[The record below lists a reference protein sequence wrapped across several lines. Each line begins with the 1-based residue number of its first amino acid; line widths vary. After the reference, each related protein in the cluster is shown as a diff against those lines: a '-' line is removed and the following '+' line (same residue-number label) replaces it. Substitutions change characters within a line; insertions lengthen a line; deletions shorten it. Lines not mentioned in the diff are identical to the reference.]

1 MIASLLA
8 AVITIYLPL
17 QPLIQW
23 PVILAILLTAVMTIR
38 RHVLLTQSNAVSALS
53 LSQSSKLQL
62 TYQDG
67 REVEVMVL
75 ASSFVTAYLTIL
87 NLRDLEN
94 GRQVHLLLLPDNT
107 DAEAFRQLR
116 VWLRWGY
123 DELKDSVDST

>member
-1 MIASLLA
+1 M
-8 AVITIYLPL
+8 
-17 QPLIQW
+17 
-23 PVILAILLTAVMTIR
+23 
-38 RHVLLTQSNAVSALS
+38 LLTQGNAVSALS

-107 DAEAFRQLR
+107 DAEAFRKLR
-116 VWLRWGY
+116 VWLRWGN
-123 DELKDSVDST
+123 DELKDSADWT

>member
-1 MIASLLA
+1 M
-8 AVITIYLPL
+8 
-17 QPLIQW
+17 
-23 PVILAILLTAVMTIR
+23 
-38 RHVLLTQSNAVSALS
+38 LLTQSNAVSALS

-67 REVEVMVL
+67 RQVEVMVL

-87 NLRDLEN
+87 NLRDLES